1 MKYLVD
7 IDVNMAGVLWFM
19 SMKMSIP
26 CETVN
31 VEGIPKYNKSGK
43 WICIGLY
50 KSLSQNGKY
59 FLKNL
64 PLALNKMSCVYVNIT
79 LVGDSQ
85 TYCKSKNI
93 EVFMNTFDLEC
104 LTENLLA
111 FNLPTQYF
119 FI

>member
-1 MKYLVD
+1 MKCLVD
-7 IDVNMAGVLWFM
+7 IDANMAGVLWFM

-50 KSLSQNGKY
+50 KSLSQNGKC

-85 TYCKSKNI
+85 TYCW
-93 EVFMNTFDLEC
+93 E
-104 LTENLLA
+104 
-111 FNLPTQYF
+111 
-119 FI
+119 